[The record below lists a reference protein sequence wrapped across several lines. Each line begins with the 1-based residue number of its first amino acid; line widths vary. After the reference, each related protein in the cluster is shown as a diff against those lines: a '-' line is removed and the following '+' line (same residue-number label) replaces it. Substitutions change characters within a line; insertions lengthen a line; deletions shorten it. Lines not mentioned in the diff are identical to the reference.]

1 MANLKFNTGRDLTAT
16 ITIAGLLI
24 KQFGLHKSTKITPK
38 WTIESET
45 PTNLGGITITKPI
58 FMGYDVVID
67 VTRQN
72 GVVEDIQTFLEANYF
87 AGNPDPAVTLLETVR
102 NDDGTVNQ
110 YNYLDGS
117 VWVTE
122 RGDYPGVS
130 KVAQAVNMF
139 FPRSLAITTNSPVTI
154 GGGALVGLG
163 SGL

>member
-1 MANLKFNTGRDLTAT
+1 MVNLKFNTGRDLTAT
-16 ITIAGLLI
+16 ITIGGLLV
-24 KQFGLHKSTKITPK
+24 KQFGLHKSTKITPQ

-45 PTNLGGITITKPI
+45 PNNLGGITIKKPL

-72 GVVEDIQTFLEANYF
+72 GVVDDIQQFLQDTYF
-87 AGNPDPAVTLLETVR
+87 AGNPDPAVTLLETIR
-102 NDDGTVNQ
+102 NDDGTINQ

-130 KVAQAVNMF
+130 KVAQAVNFF
-139 FPRSLAITTNSPVTI
+139 FPRSLAVTANSPVTI
-154 GGGALVGLG
+154 GGGSLVGAG